1 MSFEPKIFQSDE
13 PARRD
18 GLIER
23 QSLGEP
29 LAPLW
34 DDAAQLELP
43 DDLAALAEQLRDDA
57 LHLAA
62 CHPADATPEQRAV
75 AWAEVERSA
84 VAPRSRFARVRWWA
98 TGVAAAAV
106 VVGAGW
112 MSWSLFQSPPA
123 GPTDV
128 AVVTSP
134 EVRTRDAEHVTIAST
149 PLVAASLSH
158 EEMDVISGSSE
169 IQGPRVVRLPE
180 DSPPRVIPA
189 GAFLQDVSGPELDAM
204 LELLAEQTDTG
215 LSI

>member
-1 MSFEPKIFQSDE
+1 MSFEPKIFNSDE
-13 PARRD
+13 PSGRGD
-18 GLIER
+18 LPER
-23 QSLGEP
+23 ASLGAP

-57 LHLAA
+57 MHLAA

-75 AWAEVERSA
+75 AWAEVEKGA
-84 VAPRSRFARVRWWA
+84 TVPRWRFARVRWWA
-98 TGVAAAAV
+98 TGVAAALV
-106 VVGAGW
+106 VIGAGW
-112 MSWSLFQSPPA
+112 FSWSVFQSPQGVPA
-123 GPTDV
+123 DV
-128 AVVTSP
+128 AVATSP
-134 EVRTRDAEHVTIAST
+134 EVGTHEAASATIAPP
-149 PLVAASLSH
+149 PLVVASLPH
-158 EEMDVISGSSE
+158 EERNVVTGSDE
-169 IQGPRVVRLPE
+169 IKGPRVVRLPE